1 MNSVASHKYSAR
13 TQLSAF
19 LMAGTMLA
27 WPAAS
32 LMAQEAAPPVAV
44 PTVPAPAPEAAP
56 TATTVQSITVTG
68 NQRLEAQTIL
78 SYLRLRV
85 GQPYDRAT
93 LDQALKDLAATE
105 LFKDFQIT
113 DNNGALTIQV
123 AENPVINRVIL
134 EGNKRLKEDKIRPE
148 IKLSPRQ
155 IFTRSKV
162 RADVARI
169 IELYKR
175 QGRFAATVEPK
186 MVSLDQNRVDVV
198 FEINEGPKSK
208 VRQIN
213 IIGNEKF
220 SDGDLKDEMATK
232 QSSLMTILSSNTSYD
247 PDRLAYDQQK
257 LRLFYLQN
265 GYADF
270 RVISAVAELT
280 SNKQDFIITYVVEEG
295 ERYKFGDVD
304 VKSEIRDFRPETLKA
319 LLPMKKDDW
328 YDAKMVED
336 TVESLSETAGLFGY
350 AFADISPEF
359 RRDPETRTMG
369 ITFNV
374 AESPRTYVERIDV
387 NGNTLTH
394 DKVVRREFRLNE
406 GDAFNSFGIK
416 RTENRIN
423 SLGYFQENLE
433 IERKEGSTPDRI
445 ILETNVEEKPTG
457 ELSLSAGFSS
467 IENFL
472 LQGSIRQRNFRGL
485 GQQLQASVNYSSYS
499 KSVELG
505 FTEPYLFDRN
515 ISVGGSIYRRDLNS
529 FNFIGSDRRTTFE
542 QSTTG
547 FQLNAGVPLTEF
559 LSFFGRYSLNY
570 DDVSLDRNIYYFRDQ
585 CDPLVA
591 GRYLCDAIGKRTTSL
606 VGFTIAYD
614 DRDNRLRPTR
624 GQSLSLSQDFAGLG
638 GSVKYVRTRAAGSKH
653 FNLGSRFILNVSAE
667 GGYIYP
673 LGGRPTPTSDKVRLT
688 DRFFLGEPQM
698 RGFDIRGVGPR
709 VIRYTNVDLT
719 DPANPILDTTA
730 SRQQVDDALGGR
742 AYYQGRLEVDIPLGT
757 GAKELGLR
765 PSVFLDIG
773 SVFGVRKP
781 DLTTL
786 ADFRDPG
793 DGLTK
798 NLCRNGTT
806 GGISFGTQPLVDH
819 DGNAATPPIPQ
830 GAYSS
835 CPTGTTS
842 NLSPFE
848 ERYFG
853 DSWKPRVSIGAGVN
867 WNSPFGPFRIDF
879 AYALR
884 KEEGDDTKR
893 FSFNVGTQF

>member
-1 MNSVASHKYSAR
+1 KIRPEIKMAPRQIYTRSKVRADVARIIELYKR
-13 TQLSAF
+13 QGRF
-19 LMAGTMLA
+19 
-27 WPAAS
+27 AA
-32 LMAQEAAPPVAV
+32 
-44 PTVPAPAPEAAP
+44 TVEPKM
-56 TATTVQSITVTG
+56 VS
-68 NQRLEAQTIL
+68 
-78 SYLRLRV
+78 
-85 GQPYDRAT
+85 
-93 LDQALKDLAATE
+93 LDQNRVDVVFEINEGPKSKVRQINIIGNEKFSDGDLKDEMATKE
-105 LFKDFQIT
+105 AGL
-113 DNNGALTIQV
+113 LTIQV
-123 AENPVINRVIL
+123 TENPVINRVIL
-134 EGNKRLKEDKIRPE
+134 EGNKRLKEDKVRPE
-148 IKLSPRQ
+148 IKLAPRQ

-257 LRLFYLQN
+257 LRLFYLTN

-304 VKSEIRDFRPETLKA
+304 VKSEIRDFQPEMLKK

-328 YDAKMVED
+328 YDAKLVED

-350 AFADISPEF
+350 AFADINPEF
-359 RRDPETRTMG
+359 RRDPETRTMA

-406 GDAFNSFGIK
+406 GDAFNSFGVK

-433 IERKEGSTPDRI
+433 IERKEGSAPDRI

-472 LQGSIRQRNFRGL
+472 LQASIRQRNFRGL

-499 KSVELG
+499 KSIELG

-515 ISVGGSIYRRDLNS
+515 ISVGGSVYRRDLNS
-529 FNFIGSDRRTTFE
+529 FNFINNDRRTTF
-542 QSTTG
+542 QQVTTG
-547 FQLNAGVPLTEF
+547 LQLNAGVPLTEF
-559 LSFFGRYSLNY
+559 MSFFARYSLNF
-570 DDVSLDRNIYYFRDQ
+570 DDVTLDKGIYYFGDE
-585 CDPLVA
+585 CDPLIA
-591 GRYLCDAIGKRTTSL
+591 GRYLCDAIGNRTTSL
-606 VGFTIAYD
+606 IGYTLAYD

-638 GSVKYVRTRAAGSKH
+638 GSVKYVRTRLNGSKH
-653 FNLGSRFILNVSAE
+653 FNLGSRFILNLSAE

-673 LGGRPTPTSDKVRLT
+673 FGGRPTPTSDKVRLT

-698 RGFDIRGVGPR
+698 RGFDIRGIGPR
-709 VIRYTNVDLT
+709 VIRYSVNNA
-719 DPANPILDTTA
+719 DPANPIVVTDGDGD
-730 SRQQVDDALGGR
+730 RGQIDDALGGR
-742 AYYQGRLEVDIPLGT
+742 AYYQGRIELDIPLGT
-757 GAKELGLR
+757 GAKEMGLR
-765 PSVFLDIG
+765 PSIFLDVG
-773 SVFGVRKP
+773 SVFSVRRP
-781 DLTTL
+781 TLTTL
-786 ADFRDPG
+786 ANFKETNPNAPG
-793 DGLTK
+793 FGLTK
-798 NLCRNGTT
+798 SLCRNATT
-806 GGISFGTQPLVDH
+806 GVTQF
-819 DGNAATPPIPQ
+819 ATETMTTPA
-830 GAYSS
+830 GGV
-835 CPTGTTS
+835 PTGTGQYTTCPTDFS
-842 NLSPFE
+842 RLDPFE
-848 ERYFG
+848 ERFFG
-853 DSWKPRVSIGAGVN
+853 DTWMPRVSIGAGVN

>member
-1 MNSVASHKYSAR
+1 
-13 TQLSAF
+13 
-19 LMAGTMLA
+19 MLA
-27 WPAAS
+27 WPAAP
-32 LMAQEAAPPVAV
+32 LWAQAAP
-44 PTVPAPAPEAAP
+44 PTVPAPSGEAAP
-56 TATTVQSITVTG
+56 TASTVKSITVLG

-78 SYLRLRV
+78 SYLRLRI
-85 GQPYDRAT
+85 GQSYDRAT

-105 LFKDFQIT
+105 LFKDYQIS
-113 DNNGALTIQV
+113 DDNGALTIQV
-123 AENPVINRVIL
+123 TENPVINRVIL

-148 IKLSPRQ
+148 IKLAPRQ

-175 QGRFAATVEPK
+175 QGRFAATVDPK
-186 MVSLDQNRVDVV
+186 MVTLDQNRVDVV

-232 QSSLMTILSSNTSYD
+232 QAGLLTILSSNTSYD

-295 ERYKFGDVD
+295 ERYKFGNVD
-304 VKSEIRDFRPETLKA
+304 VKSELRDFKPEMLQR
-319 LLPMKKDDW
+319 LLPMKTGDW
-328 YDAKMVED
+328 YNAKQVED

-350 AFADISPEF
+350 AFADINPEF
-359 RRDPETRTMG
+359 RRNADTRTMD
-369 ITFNV
+369 ITFDV
-374 AESPRTYVERIDV
+374 GESPRTYVERIDV

-406 GDAFNSFGIK
+406 GDAFNSFGVK

-433 IERKEGSTPDRI
+433 INRKEGSTPDRI

-499 KSVELG
+499 KSIELG

-515 ISVGGSIYRRDLNS
+515 ISIGGSVYRRDLNS
-529 FNFIGSDRRTTFE
+529 FNFINNDRRTTFP
-542 QSTTG
+542 QTAPG
-547 FQLNAGVPLTEF
+547 FQLNVGVPLTEF
-559 LSFFGRYSLNY
+559 MSFFGRYTLNY
-570 DDVSLDRNIYYFRDQ
+570 DDVSLDKNLYYFGGQ

-606 VGFTIAYD
+606 LGYTLAYD

-638 GSVKYVRTRAAGSKH
+638 GSVKYARTRVAGSKH
-653 FNLGSRFILNVSAE
+653 FNMGNRFILNVSAE

-673 LGGRPTPTSDKVRLT
+673 FGGRPTPTSDKVRLV
-688 DRFFLGEPQM
+688 DRFQLGEPQM
-698 RGFDIRGVGPR
+698 RGFDIRGIGPR
-709 VIRYTNVDLT
+709 VIRFTDIDLT
-719 DPANPILDTTA
+719 DPANPVLNADLKNRNNLI
-730 SRQQVDDALGGR
+730 DDALGGR
-742 AYYQGRLEVDIPLGT
+742 MYYQGRLEMDIPLGT

-765 PSVFLDIG
+765 PSVFVDVG
-773 SVFGVRKP
+773 SVWSVKRP
-781 DLTTL
+781 TLTTL
-786 ADFRDPG
+786 NDFRDPT
-793 DGLTK
+793 DNLTK
-798 NLCRNGTT
+798 YKCRNATT
-806 GGISFGTQPLVDH
+806 GDTKFATLATGSTTLYSTCDTANGYVPL
-819 DGNAATPPIPQ
+819 A
-830 GAYSS
+830 
-835 CPTGTTS
+835 
-842 NLSPFE
+842 PFE
-848 ERYFG
+848 ERFYG
-853 DSWKPRVSIGAGVN
+853 DSWKPRVAVGAGVN

>member
-1 MNSVASHKYSAR
+1 MNSVASKNFNGRVQRSA
-13 TQLSAF
+13 L

-27 WPAAS
+27 WPIAPAE
-32 LMAQEAAPPVAV
+32 AQQAAPPTVV
-44 PTVPAPAPEAAP
+44 PTATAPAPDAAP
-56 TATTVQSITVTG
+56 RATTIRSITVVG

-85 GQPYDRAT
+85 GQTYDRSV

-105 LFKDFQIT
+105 LFKDYQIS
-113 DNNGALTIQV
+113 DDNGALTIQV

-148 IKLSPRQ
+148 IKMAPRQ

-232 QSSLMTILSSNTSYD
+232 ESGLLTILSSNTSYD

-304 VKSEIRDFRPETLKA
+304 VKSELRDFKPEMLKT

-328 YDAKMVED
+328 YDAKLVED

-350 AFADISPEF
+350 AFADINPEF
-359 RRDPETRTMG
+359 RRDPETRTMQ

-406 GDAFNSFGIK
+406 GDAFNSFGLK

-433 IERKEGSTPDRI
+433 IDRKEGSAPDRI

-467 IENFL
+467 IESFL
-472 LQGSIRQRNFRGL
+472 LQASIRQRNFRGL

-515 ISVGGSIYRRDLNS
+515 ISIGGSVYRRDLNS
-529 FNFIGSDRRTTFE
+529 FNFINNDRRTTF
-542 QSTTG
+542 QQVTTG
-547 FQLNAGVPLTEF
+547 FQVNVGVPLTEF
-559 LSFFGRYSLNY
+559 MSMFGRYSLNY
-570 DDVSLDRNIYYFRDQ
+570 DDVTLDRSLYYFGDQ
-585 CDPLVA
+585 CDPLIA

-606 VGFTIAYD
+606 VGYTFAYD

-624 GQSLSLSQDFAGLG
+624 GQSFSLSQDFAGLG
-638 GSVKYVRTRAAGSKH
+638 GSVKYARTRANASKH
-653 FNLGSRFILNVSAE
+653 FNLGSRFILNISAE

-673 LGGRPTPTSDKVRLT
+673 FGGRPTPTSDKVRLT

-698 RGFDIRGVGPR
+698 RGFDIRGIGPR
-709 VIRYTNVDLT
+709 VIRYPDVDLT
-719 DPANPILDTTA
+719 DPANPVLNTELVKGNGRI
-730 SRQQVDDALGGR
+730 DDALGGR
-742 AYYQGRLEVDIPLGT
+742 AYYQGRVEIDIPLGT

-765 PSVFLDIG
+765 PSVFLDVG
-773 SVFGVRKP
+773 SVWGVRRP
-781 DLTTL
+781 TLTTL
-786 ADFRDPG
+786 ADFRDPA

-798 NLCRNGTT
+798 YLCRNATTGTQAFATQTITTNPDGTT
-806 GGISFGTQPLVDH
+806 T
-819 DGNAATPPIPQ
+819 
-830 GAYSS
+830 
-835 CPTGTTS
+835 PTGQYTTCATGFS
-842 NLSPFE
+842 PLAPFE
-848 ERYFG
+848 ERFFG
-853 DSWKPRVSIGAGVN
+853 DTWKPRVSIGAGVN

>member
-1 MNSVASHKYSAR
+1 MNSVASHKFSAR

-19 LMAGTMLA
+19 LMAGTMLSA
-27 WPAAS
+27 PV
-32 LMAQEAAPPVAV
+32 MAQQVAP

-56 TATTVQSITVTG
+56 AATTVQSITVVG

-113 DNNGALTIQV
+113 DNAGALQIQV
-123 AENPVINRVIL
+123 TENPVINRVIL

-148 IKLSPRQ
+148 IKLAPRQ

-232 QSSLMTILSSNTSYD
+232 ESGLLTILSSNTSYD

-304 VKSEIRDFRPETLKA
+304 VKSELRDFQPEMLKK

-328 YDAKMVED
+328 YDAKLVED

-350 AFADISPEF
+350 AFADINPEF
-359 RRDPETRTMG
+359 RRDPETRTMQ

-374 AESPRTYVERIDV
+374 GESPRTYVERIDV

-416 RTENRIN
+416 RTENRLN

-433 IERKEGSTPDRI
+433 IERKEGSAPDRI
-445 ILETNVEEKPTG
+445 VLETNVEEKPTG

-472 LQGSIRQRNFRGL
+472 LQASIRQRNFRGL

-499 KSVELG
+499 KSIELG

-529 FNFIGSDRRTTFE
+529 FNFINNDRRTTFE
-542 QSTTG
+542 QVTTG

-559 LSFFGRYSLNY
+559 MSFFARYSLNY
-570 DDVSLDRNIYYFRDQ
+570 DDVTLDRGLYYFGGE
-585 CDPLVA
+585 CDPFVA

-606 VGFTIAYD
+606 VGYTLAYD

-638 GSVKYVRTRAAGSKH
+638 GSVKYVRTRANASKH
-653 FNLGSRFILNVSAE
+653 FNLGSRFILNLSAE

-673 LGGRPTPTSDKVRLT
+673 FGGRPTPTSDKVRLT

-709 VIRYTNVDLT
+709 VIRYGVDNT
-719 DPANPILDTTA
+719 DPANPKVITDG
-730 SRQQVDDALGGR
+730 SDRGQIDDALGGR
-742 AYYQGRLEVDIPLGT
+742 AYYQGRLELDIPLGT

-765 PSVFLDIG
+765 PSIFLDVG
-773 SVFGVRKP
+773 SVFSVRRP
-781 DLTTL
+781 TLTTL
-786 ADFRDPG
+786 ANFRDPA

-798 NLCRNGTT
+798 NLCRNSTT
-806 GGISFGTQPLVDH
+806 GSVSFATQGAAVDH
-819 DGNAATPPIPQ
+819 DNNPATPPVAPNS
-830 GAYSS
+830 YTT
-835 CPTGTTS
+835 CPDGTTS

-848 ERYFG
+848 ERFFG
-853 DSWKPRVSIGAGVN
+853 DTWMPRVSIGAGVN